1 MRAKIRDE
9 SVYEGKQEGPE
20 IRSNLR
26 TPHSTPVAHL
36 GPALVPLASAWDS
49 HSTKASWEQVF
60 MLVGAAQDVSKICIE
75 DIVGFTFEG
84 TEFLV
89 L

>member
-1 MRAKIRDE
+1 MKAKIRGE

-20 IRSNLR
+20 ISSNLWR
-26 TPHSTPVAHL
+26 PHSTPVAHL
-36 GPALVPLASAWDS
+36 GLALVPLASARDS
-49 HSTKASWEQVF
+49 HSSKADWEQVF
-60 MLVGAAQDVSKICIE
+60 MLVEAAQDVSKICIE
-75 DIVGFTFEG
+75 DIMGFTFYG